1 MTSIPVTHA
10 CAGRGY
16 DGRGYDGRVFHPADT
31 GGGADAA
38 QPPGER
44 PTGRYHQDG
53 ELVWADFSG
62 GSLRVGRL
70 VGVAAPDGT
79 IDAAYCQVMADGEV
93 VAGRCVS
100 RPTPLPGG
108 RIRLAEHW
116 VRHDGSTGVSYID
129 EADRENRHDRN

>member
-1 MTSIPVTHA
+1 MTSIPVTQARPGQGH
-10 CAGRGY
+10 
-16 DGRGYDGRVFHPADT
+16 DGWSYDGRVFHPATT
-31 GGGADAA
+31 GGTDAT
-38 QPPGER
+38 QPPHER

-53 ELVWADFSG
+53 DLVWAEFSG
-62 GSLRVGRL
+62 GSLRFGRL

-79 IDAAYCQVMADGEV
+79 IEAAYCQVMADGEV

-100 RPTPLPGG
+100 RPTPLPDG

-129 EADRENRHDRN
+129 EADREPDHDRD